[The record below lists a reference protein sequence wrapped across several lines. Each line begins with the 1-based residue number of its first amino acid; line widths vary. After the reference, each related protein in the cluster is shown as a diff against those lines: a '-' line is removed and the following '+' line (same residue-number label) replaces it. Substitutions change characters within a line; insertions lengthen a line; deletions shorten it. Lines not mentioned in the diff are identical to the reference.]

1 MNLDTFIQEIEERKT
16 KKINLLDM
24 TLAEKKARL
33 QHSKESTIKEIQ
45 QHYSDEQK
53 PNLKKKLPE

>member
-33 QHSKESTIKEIQ
+33 GSEIKG
-45 QHYSDEQK
+45 
-53 PNLKKKLPE
+53 KKNPL